1 MNSYTDEFLSH
12 YGVKGMRWGIRKKED
27 RAEAKLDKRHAKAKK
42 FDAKAK
48 SLQDKIDALDEN
60 SETSSY
66 KKRII
71 KMEKEELN
79 KEKAVNVKAAKD
91 IRDGKLTDRQKKA
104 IKGAAIVGGIVAV
117 GVTYSMLQSGEG
129 RRLMTKGAM
138 FVRGQD
144 TLFPFKMKPK
154 LMADMD
160 VDGIMKDIVPQI
172 NPDYG
177 GIGTKMNC
185 RRCTMAYELRRR
197 GYDVMATRT
206 TNAHGQTLLG
216 METVLDPKAPAP
228 ITSGKI
234 ATGLKLKKRVEANPE
249 YLMEMM
255 ESGKLWGNNPISDAN
270 TEAGIFKALR
280 LQPNGSRGEL
290 GVKWAFGGGHS
301 MAYEIV
307 NGKVVIFD
315 TQSGKAYKNVAEL
328 KRAFKDIGGI
338 SEAGFTRLD
347 DIPLNS
353 DFLLRWVKNA

>member
-1 MNSYTDEFLSH
+1 MDANTEEFLSH
-12 YGVKGMRWGIRKKED
+12 YGVKGMKWGVRKKED
-27 RAEAKLDKRHAKAKK
+27 RVKAKADKREAKAKK

-48 SLQDKIDALDEN
+48 SLQDRIDALDEN
-60 SETSSY
+60 SATSPYGKSAI
-66 KKRII
+66 R
-71 KMEKEELN
+71 MERRDLQN
-79 KEKAVNVKAAKD
+79 QKASTLKTAKD
-91 IRDGKLTDRQKKA
+91 VREGKLTDRQKKA
-104 IKGAAIVGGIVAV
+104 LKGAAIVGGIVAV

-129 RRLMTKGAM
+129 RRLVTKGAM

-144 TLFPFKMKPK
+144 KLFPFKMKPK

-206 TNAHGQTLLG
+206 TTGHGQTLLG

-228 ITSGKI
+228 IASGNI

-270 TEAGIFKALR
+270 TEAGIFESLR

-328 KRAFKDIGGI
+328 KGAFKDIGGI